1 MYDDVV
7 QNPPPALTLDT
18 FDTLFAQC
26 LPKPQAERWTEIAW
40 ETELWPAR
48 QRSAQENKPLF
59 LWAMNGHP
67 IGCV

>member
-1 MYDDVV
+1 MYNDTI
-7 QNPPPALTLDT
+7 QNQPPAVTLDT
-18 FDTLFAQC
+18 FDDLFAQC
-26 LPKPQAERWTEIAW
+26 LPKPQTERWTEIAW

-67 IGCV
+67 VGCV

>member
-1 MYDDVV
+1 MYNDVIN
-7 QNPPPALTLDT
+7 NPPPAVTPKT
-18 FDTLFAQC
+18 FDGLFELC
-26 LPKPQAERWTEIAW
+26 LPKPRKERWTEIVW

-67 IGCV
+67 VGCV